1 MSRHPA
7 LTILMVLVG
16 VILLLPGVCALA
28 FTGAALFEGEP
39 SLIILW
45 IVCLLIAAGGLW
57 LIVKGFSLTPISR
70 CSSGLPAYIAAQ
82 QSPASAG
89 GPTGFP

>member
-57 LIVKGFSLTPISR
+57 LIVKAFR
-70 CSSGLPAYIAAQ
+70 
-82 QSPASAG
+82 
-89 GPTGFP
+89 